1 MTKLSSLFGST
12 DNLRVKSF
20 ELGGHTF
27 KVRVPLTKELDQIN
41 ERVKVVDEQEAQ
53 RRFEKM
59 VAGFTDD
66 IEGVVKT
73 ENDVIVD
80 GRSTRELVSTILTM
94 ENRMVEFIKLLVPAE
109 GQNLEGLTYQDID
122 AEWPFSV
129 QLEIL
134 EKINNAIQPGYK
146 EERKN

>member
-1 MTKLSSLFGST
+1 MTKLSSIFGST

-41 ERVKVVDEQEAQ
+41 QKINSVDPQESQA
-53 RRFEKM
+53 RFEKM
-59 VAGFTDD
+59 VAGFSDD

-80 GRSTRELVSTILTM
+80 GRSTRELVNTILMM
-94 ENRMVEFIKLLVPAE
+94 ENRLVEFIKLLIPTE

-134 EKINNAIQPGYK
+134 EKISNAIQPGYK